1 MSFFMTVA
9 RPSIWL
15 VSHGFD
21 GGKSCPYHKSLMSGA
36 LQSWYSLPDLMSLAE
51 RGAVLE
57 GTIELAKL
65 GRLKD
70 LLNSSE
76 GCARAR
82 VSFRR
87 NHGDMLLLEL
97 ECQADL
103 ELVCQR
109 CLEPMVHEVRD
120 RVDFAIAEHEDLLDA
135 LPQGLELIALEG
147 DRLQPATL
155 IEDELIVSLPL
166 VPKHGSDQDQEM

>member
-1 MSFFMTVA
+1 
-9 RPSIWL
+9 
-15 VSHGFD
+15 
-21 GGKSCPYHKSLMSGA
+21 MSGA
-36 LQSWYSLPDLMSLAE
+36 LHSWYSLPDLVSLAE

-57 GTIELAKL
+57 GTIEFAKL

-70 LLNSSE
+70 LLNSCE
-76 GCARAR
+76 GRATARMSLSLR
-82 VSFRR
+82 
-87 NHGDMLLLEL
+87 HDDMVLLQLQCE
-97 ECQADL
+97 ADL

-109 CLEPMVHEVRD
+109 CLEPVIHEVREQ
-120 RVDFAIAEHEDLLDA
+120 VDFAVADNEEALA
-135 LPQGLELIALEG
+135 VLPQGLELIALEG